1 MNAVRGMTVAVSVLA
16 VALVSVSPALAE
28 RPERTGRMGGWQAN
42 QEEMGARRA
51 ELMARR
57 LGLDDAT
64 KQKLEQLF
72 ERQQAERKGI
82 REKLQAE
89 MQKLRQLV
97 RDTAPAASLNAQL
110 DTLRGLQQQMAD
122 LQGKSIDE
130 LRAILGPEKTA
141 RAVLMLQQRMQSMR
155 EQVRGRLQGGQE
167 GRGRNRWNP
176 DRDDG

>member
-1 MNAVRGMTVAVSVLA
+1 MNAMRWMTVAVAALA
-16 VALVSVSPALAE
+16 AALVSASPALAE
-28 RPERTGRMGGWQAN
+28 RPERTGRAGGSQAN

-51 ELMARR
+51 ALMARR

-64 KQKLEQLF
+64 KQKLEELF

-82 REKLQAE
+82 RERLQTE

-110 DTLRGLQQQMAD
+110 DTLRGLQQQMAN

-130 LRAILGPEKTA
+130 MRAILGPEKTA

-167 GRGRNRWNP
+167 GQGRNRRNQG
-176 DRDDG
+176 RDDD